1 MHSVQASKSRH
12 NIFARV
18 DHDQNFVKA
27 QQSPKKP
34 SSATSSQ
41 SESKAL
47 VSSSSLPSI
56 DFHVRKKLATGDLAA
71 KFSTK
76 TPVVNVSTTLGA
88 GGSQHDFYQ
97 SSRSFGDSLFDYNE
111 DEDNQSIRSDSS
123 EPSVRLEN
131 FKRNLADSP
140 QHAADNN
147 ADGFFETG
155 FDDDIVEEASL
166 TGTTLNNAPDYVS
179 ISKQD
184 HKQFQSPLDAH
195 KKFIKAVRSKN
206 HLSSIKTLS
215 SRKMIPS
222 HSQKSL
228 GNGSVNG
235 RLMASSKSTMSGVS
249 QNDDS
254 SSVMSEVSGIS
265 SASPAPSRLLGGKNS
280 SFLFLSSFKSLAPT
294 IHEEQGEEEEEEEDD
309 NATNNGGNNNTF
321 VPFASTDGMDR
332 AGSPSAKA
340 PLESTSTPVVPKV
353 LRMRSFA
360 RFSAGG
366 EDNSRLMLR
375 MLDASQKSELSSPS
389 QNMQKSPFEAP
400 KDTSP
405 QSQQKAE
412 KDAASVFSSTS
423 PTNIL
428 PIISNVLSPIISAVA
443 GSPQTS
449 PLPQN
454 DPMKK
459 SLYHVPSLQ
468 EVRNKKKNFT
478 DWIDEKIRA
487 LTFVP
492 APPKPETPPPEEVP
506 PMTVESLFG
515 ESLIRPDIDKSQVR
529 ISDAT
534 YQRILSETHEKQRKH
549 IEEQYRLHTLNG
561 NEAEMI
567 KELERDYHYRE
578 QHRINEYQAS
588 QRPPSSSDEI
598 NPNEVYTSTYME
610 PLGIPSRKPPLSAER
625 KKASQQSLTNKSNA
639 DANDVPA
646 HSLSSLTHN
655 PHSSSAGALLP
666 KLDLTPVLQKQQQ
679 RPRDMLPRSETFVA
693 ASSFD
698 LAAQQPMPF
707 LSSSGDD
714 GSVISF
720 SSSITSLPGMVPSAS
735 DPAKAT
741 QALKDKLATRLP
753 SIHLQSPGK
762 PTTGVAGAPKSLFPA
777 SPPPST
783 EAHVPL
789 PTQQERIV
797 YHDPFSTMFAYTSD
811 DINHY
816 SAGLR
821 PDTQAQLQR
830 LYDADPTQSKAAI
843 LAASSPSPVKKP
855 TTLTATKS
863 IFDLDEDLPQ
873 PLETPVDPQAPEPR
887 YTYQHSTTSYVLQDW
902 ENFAAKGIPL
912 EAPSFASDPA
922 IIARDDHNRIVQAIT
937 HKESTKSNDDG
948 DGSSPNGKRLAS
960 KDPSKKR
967 ELDALDV
974 LSATKLNRKL
984 TLEDIDTSYQSL
996 RHQSQLLTYSTVAQ
1010 QELAAQTPDND
1021 TKRIY
1026 SILNP
1031 GPHEAVIFL
1040 PPDHAQFAAEM
1051 RETYHSLPAGLLAYT
1066 QDKELMESVD
1076 RYSKQI
1082 HLPSSSSNSPGKSNS
1097 PTKEHEMSVF
1107 DDGDGD
1113 GGDQMAAAHHDD
1125 AVARRARLQPLL
1137 GGSRI
1142 ISLTQEA
1149 TEPGVDARPYTLTS
1163 HLSEEDLMAHRPLPG
1178 QADYAQEFV
1187 QTTSY
1192 LLSAPGVVYSQPDFH
1207 QVRQRLHPAAAPA
1220 ATSTMSPAA
1229 AATATAQD
1237 GRPMTGSAHAS
1248 LPTVASSYAMSL
1260 RTGTEENK
1268 GPHFNVSSP
1277 GIKKAPSMVTEYAQY
1292 LAQQLEHGGR
1302 KPAKPPL
1309 YPTHGQSQQSVQTYG
1324 TKSLAEQSL
1333 NNPSHTRSVAGFNDE
1348 FFRAIPVVDESG
1360 WDEASVTSKESNRR
1374 GGKAPT
1380 GKPAGHAVGATA
1392 KTNISE
1398 EDESDEMG
1406 SNDDQF
1412 DVENNRHNVSIH
1424 RHPPASKSQAS
1435 MSRHQL
1441 SASSSSLSMTPSMLD
1456 LRAEILSFM
1465 SKANSHMT
1473 HEYASYLDPQLSN
1486 PQQQAPMSSSQSV
1499 SSAAMIMQRSKETAG
1514 SGASVASQPSL
1525 LPEEHQHL
1533 AKLWDQLRNRYAGD
1547 KEGAHEMKQKIRQY
1561 IHSGIREETQ
1571 INRAYMEE
1579 MEEWK

>member
-1 MHSVQASKSRH
+1 MHSLQASKSRH

-18 DHDQNFVKA
+18 DHDHNYVKA

-34 SSATSSQ
+34 SSATTTPT
-41 SESKAL
+41 ESKAL
-47 VSSSSLPSI
+47 VASSSLPSI

-71 KFSTK
+71 KFSSK
-76 TPVVNVSTTLGA
+76 TPVVNVSSTLGA
-88 GGSQHDFYQ
+88 GDSQQDFYQ

-123 EPSVRLEN
+123 EPSLRLEN

-140 QHAADNN
+140 QHAVDNN

-166 TGTTLNNAPDYVS
+166 TGTALNNAPDYVS

-195 KKFIKAVRSKN
+195 KKFIKAVKSKN

-235 RLMASSKSTMSGVS
+235 RFMASSRSTMSGAS

-265 SASPAPSRLLGGKNS
+265 SATPAPSRLLGGKNS

-294 IHEEQGEEEEEEEDD
+294 IQEEQGDEEEEEED

-332 AGSPSAKA
+332 VGSPSAKA

-389 QNMQKSPFEAP
+389 QKVPVVSG
-400 KDTSP
+400 KDGSP

-412 KDAASVFSSTS
+412 KDGASVFSSSS
-423 PTNIL
+423 PVNLL
-428 PIISNVLSPIISAVA
+428 PTISNVLSPIISAVA

-449 PLPQN
+449 PMPQN

-515 ESLIRPDIDKSQVR
+515 ESLIRPGIDKSQAR
-529 ISDAT
+529 ISDAA
-534 YQRILSETHEKQRKH
+534 YQRILSETHEKQRKN

-578 QHRINEYQAS
+578 QQRLNEYQAS
-588 QRPPSSSDEI
+588 QRPPLSSSDDI

-610 PLGIPSRKPPLSAER
+610 PLGLSSRKPPLSADK
-625 KKASQQSLTNKSNA
+625 KKASQQSLANKSTTDVN
-639 DANDVPA
+639 NVPA
-646 HSLSSLTHN
+646 HSMSSLAHN
-655 PHSSSAGALLP
+655 PHSSSTGALLP
-666 KLDLTPVLQKQQQ
+666 KLDLTSVLQKQQP

-714 GSVISF
+714 GSVLSF
-720 SSSITSLPGMVPSAS
+720 SSSITSLPGMIPSTS

-762 PTTGVAGAPKSLFPA
+762 PTTGAASVPKTLFPA

-783 EAHVPL
+783 EAQAPL

-843 LAASSPSPVKKP
+843 LATSSPSPVKKP
-855 TTLTATKS
+855 TILTATKS

-873 PLETPVDPQAPEPR
+873 PLETPIDPQAPEPR

-922 IIARDDHNRIVQAIT
+922 AIARDDHHRIVQAMT
-937 HKESTKSNDDG
+937 DASNGDDG
-948 DGSSPNGKRLAS
+948 GVASPERKRLLAS

-1082 HLPSSSSNSPGKSNS
+1082 HLPSSSSNSPGKGNS
-1097 PTKEHEMSVF
+1097 PAKEHDMSVF
-1107 DDGDGD
+1107 DDADGD
-1113 GGDQMAAAHHDD
+1113 GGDQVAASHDD
-1125 AVARRARLQPLL
+1125 ANARRARLQPLL

-1207 QVRQRLHPAAAPA
+1207 HVRQRLHPAAAPA
-1220 ATSTMSPAA
+1220 ATSTSAPAA
-1229 AATATAQD
+1229 AAAGNASTAQD

-1248 LPTVASSYAMSL
+1248 LPTIASSYAMSL
-1260 RTGTEENK
+1260 RTGNDDSK
-1268 GPHFNVSSP
+1268 GPQFNVSSP

-1302 KPAKPPL
+1302 KSAKPPL
-1309 YPTHGQSQQSVQTYG
+1309 YPTYGQSQQSVQTYG
-1324 TKSLAEQSL
+1324 TKTLAEQSL

-1348 FFRAIPVVDESG
+1348 FFRAIPVVEESG
-1360 WDEASVTSKESNRR
+1360 WDDASVTSKESHRR
-1374 GGKAPT
+1374 GGGKAASNNKT
-1380 GKPAGHAVGATA
+1380 AAGHGVGATA
-1392 KTNISE
+1392 TANISE
-1398 EDESDEMG
+1398 EDESEMG

-1435 MSRHQL
+1435 MSRHQM

-1456 LRAEILSFM
+1456 LRADILSFM

-1473 HEYASYLDPQLSN
+1473 HEYASYLDPQLAD
-1486 PQQQAPMSSSQSV
+1486 PQHQQAPLSSSQSV
-1499 SSAAMIMQRSKETAG
+1499 ASAAMIMQRSKETAG

-1571 INRAYMEE
+1571 INRSYMEE

>member
-1 MHSVQASKSRH
+1 MA
-12 NIFARV
+12 
-18 DHDQNFVKA
+18 
-27 QQSPKKP
+27 
-34 SSATSSQ
+34 
-41 SESKAL
+41 
-47 VSSSSLPSI
+47 SSSLPSI

-71 KFSTK
+71 KFSSK

-88 GGSQHDFYQ
+88 GGSQHDLYQ

-111 DEDNQSIRSDSS
+111 DDNQSIRSDSS
-123 EPSVRLEN
+123 EPSLRLEN

-140 QHAADNN
+140 QHTMDNN

-155 FDDDIVEEASL
+155 FDDDVVEEASL
-166 TGTTLNNAPDYVS
+166 TGTALNNAPDYVS

-195 KKFIKAVRSKN
+195 KKFIKAVKSKN
-206 HLSSIKTLS
+206 HLSSIKTLT
-215 SRKMIPS
+215 SRKAIPS
-222 HSQKSL
+222 HSQKSA
-228 GNGSVNG
+228 GNGSING
-235 RLMASSKSTMSGVS
+235 RFMASSKSTMSGVS

-265 SASPAPSRLLGGKNS
+265 TATPATNRLLGGKNS

-294 IHEEQGEEEEEEEDD
+294 IQEEQGDEEEEEDD
-309 NATNNGGNNNTF
+309 NAMGNGGNNNTF
-321 VPFASTDGMDR
+321 VPFASTDGMDHV
-332 AGSPSAKA
+332 GSPSAKA

-389 QNMQKSPFEAP
+389 QSMQKSPFVSA
-400 KDTSP
+400 KDNNSP

-412 KDAASVFSSTS
+412 KDGASVFSSSS
-423 PTNIL
+423 PVNIL
-428 PIISNVLSPIISAVA
+428 PAISNVLSPLISAVA

-449 PLPQN
+449 PMPQN

-515 ESLIRPDIDKSQVR
+515 ESLLRPGIDKSQVR

-578 QHRINEYQAS
+578 QQRLNEYQAS
-588 QRPPSSSDEI
+588 QRPTSSSAEDV

-610 PLGIPSRKPPLSAER
+610 PLGLPARKPPLSADK
-625 KKASQQSLTNKSNA
+625 KKASQQSLANKGVTDS
-639 DANDVPA
+639 NDVPA
-646 HSLSSLTHN
+646 HSMSSLAHN
-655 PHSSSAGALLP
+655 PHSSSTGALLP
-666 KLDLTPVLQKQQQ
+666 KLDLTSVLQKQQP

-714 GSVISF
+714 GSVLSF
-720 SSSITSLPGMVPSAS
+720 SSSITSLPGMMPSAS

-762 PTTGVAGAPKSLFPA
+762 STTGAAGAPKSLFPA

-783 EAHVPL
+783 EAHAPL

-843 LAASSPSPVKKP
+843 LATSSPSPVKKA
-855 TTLTATKS
+855 TTLTTAKS

-873 PLETPVDPQAPEPR
+873 PLETPIDPQAPEPR
-887 YTYQHSTTSYVLQDW
+887 YAYQHSTTSYVLQDW

-922 IIARDDHNRIVQAIT
+922 VIARDDHHRIMQAMADA
-937 HKESTKSNDDG
+937 SNDTDEG
-948 DGSSPNGKRLAS
+948 ASPSNKRLAS

-1010 QELAAQTPDND
+1010 QELAETPDNE

-1082 HLPSSSSNSPGKSNS
+1082 HLPSSTANSPGKGNS
-1097 PTKEHEMSVF
+1097 PAKEHDMSVF
-1107 DDGDGD
+1107 DDADGD
-1113 GGDQMAAAHHDD
+1113 GGDVVAGANRDD
-1125 AVARRARLQPLL
+1125 AATCRARLQPLL

-1149 TEPGVDARPYTLTS
+1149 TEPGVDARPYTMTS

-1207 QVRQRLHPAAAPA
+1207 HVRQRLHPAAAPA
-1220 ATSTMSPAA
+1220 ATSTAA
-1229 AATATAQD
+1229 APVAAASTAQD
-1237 GRPMTGSAHAS
+1237 GHPMTGSAHAS
-1248 LPTVASSYAMSL
+1248 LPTIASSYAMSL
-1260 RTGTEENK
+1260 RTGNEESK

-1309 YPTHGQSQQSVQTYG
+1309 YPNHGQSQQSVQTHG
-1324 TKSLAEQSL
+1324 AKSLAEQSL
-1333 NNPSHTRSVAGFNDE
+1333 NNASHTRSVAGFNDE
-1348 FFRAIPVVDESG
+1348 FFRAIPVVEETG
-1360 WDEASVTSKESNRR
+1360 WDDASVASKESHRR
-1374 GGKAPT
+1374 GGGGKAT
-1380 GKPAGHAVGATA
+1380 SNKAAAGHHAAGTTAGA
-1392 KTNISE
+1392 NITE
-1398 EDESDEMG
+1398 EDESEVS

-1435 MSRHQL
+1435 MSHHPM

-1456 LRAEILSFM
+1456 LRADILSFM

-1473 HEYASYLDPQLSN
+1473 HEYASYLDPQLAG
-1486 PQQQAPMSSSQSV
+1486 PHQQAPLSSSQSV
-1499 SSAAMIMQRSKETAG
+1499 ASAAMIMQRSKEAAG

-1571 INRAYMEE
+1571 INRSYMEE